1 MNPLFACDDCTLSS
15 GRRCA
20 FFLKAGERVRQA
32 LKRAIIREPSGLR
45 AHHGPGSTG
54 TPSLKVRVGLHRPL
68 WQLGSAAHHCDGL
81 ARYHE
86 LSQVNGYPFH
96 PSGQDMISA
105 APVRRA
111 SSKAPNTPNLETTQR
126 FAASPCATMNF
137 SAFHTTQKSRM
148 GPGNWR
154 FV

>member
-1 MNPLFACDDCTLSS
+1 M
-15 GRRCA
+15 
-20 FFLKAGERVRQA
+20 RQGIEA
-32 LKRAIIREPSGLR
+32 RDHPRTFWPSGPPR
-45 AHHGPGSTG
+45 AWIDGNAVLAEL
-54 TPSLKVRVGLHRPL
+54 LKVRVGLHRPL